1 MWLAECLP
9 LLLLWVYI
17 RYQGVVSR
25 VSTSVITLGVYQ
37 VERCGKQ
44 SVCLCY
50 YCRCISVSKVW
61 LAECLPVLLL

>member
-1 MWLAECLP
+1 M
-9 LLLLWVYI
+9 
-17 RYQGVVSR
+17 VSG

-37 VERCGKQ
+37 VARCGKQ